1 MLTQNLQVYRGP
13 DKKYFGRD
21 ICYGY
26 NEDTLTI
33 YDVTNKNGPN
43 AGKIISRTP
52 YVGASYTHQGWVLD
66 PMWQTHLV
74 MDDEL
79 DEGEI
84 DPART
89 APDSPAKGLHL
100 TIRSLS

>member
-1 MLTQNLQVYRGP
+1 
-13 DKKYFGRD
+13 
-21 ICYGY
+21 
-26 NEDTLTI
+26 
-33 YDVTNKNGPN
+33 
-43 AGKIISRTP
+43 
-52 YVGASYTHQGWVLD
+52 VLD
-66 PMWQTHLV
+66 PMWQTHII

>member
-1 MLTQNLQVYRGP
+1 
-13 DKKYFGRD
+13 
-21 ICYGY
+21 
-26 NEDTLTI
+26 
-33 YDVTNKNGPN
+33 VTNKNGPN

-52 YVGASYTHQGWVLD
+52 YVGASYTHQGTISQLKPIPAYTNNVLGWVTD
-66 PMWQTHLV
+66 PMWQTHIV

-89 APDSPAKGLHL
+89 APDSPAKGMYPHR
-100 TIRSLS
+100 TIWDEYWH